1 MDRAFANAVIRAALQ
16 RDLERVSEVIARV
29 ARALIDSGHSEE
41 EVRAAIE
48 ELQAELA
55 RDGRLSH

>member
-16 RDLERVSEVIARV
+16 RDPEHVSEVIARV

-41 EVRAAIE
+41 EVRAAVE